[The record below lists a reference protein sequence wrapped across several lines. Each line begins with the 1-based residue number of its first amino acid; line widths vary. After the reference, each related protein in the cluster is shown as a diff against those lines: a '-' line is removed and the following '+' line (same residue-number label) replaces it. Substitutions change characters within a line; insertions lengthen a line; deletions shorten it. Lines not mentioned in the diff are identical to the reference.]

1 MSIKKIKRTYYSKK
15 LGKTVTKVYEYDAS
29 RYTGRRKKSLLIV
42 GKNGRIYQDRLNEIL
57 AATTDIGTR
66 EDIKATV
73 KQAARNKDKLS
84 IKSLSS
90 KVSTNKIEKIFINA
104 GYTEEEIT
112 KELGI
117 TSKELYDESKWTN
130 NTFTHG
136 GKTYDFQFSYTGKVL
151 IER

>member
-1 MSIKKIKRTYYSKK
+1 MSIKKIKRTYFSKK
-15 LGKTVTKVYEYDAS
+15 LGKTVTKIYEYDAS
-29 RYTGRRKKSLLIV
+29 RYTGRRKKSLLVV
-42 GKNGRIYQDRLNEIL
+42 GKNGRVYQDRLDEIL
-57 AATTDIGTR
+57 AATTDIGTK

-73 KQAARNKDKLS
+73 KQASRNKEKLS

-117 TSKELYDESKWTN
+117 SSKDLYDPSNWKDS
-130 NTFTHG
+130 TFTHG
-136 GKTYDFQFSYTGKVL
+136 GKTWDFQFSYTGKVM